1 MNNNIIRPTG
11 FSMLPVVVKN
21 ILIINVIMFLA
32 TQVFISRGVDLN
44 DMLGLHYFLSEKFRL
59 WQFITYMFMHGNFP
73 HLFFNMFAVFMFG
86 GAMEN
91 MWGPK
96 KFLTFYIITGLGA
109 AVAHYAIVYFQLNAS
124 LANIN
129 EYIASPS
136 VDKLQSLI
144 TSNTFSGFSSRD
156 FNESLQSFIQTFN
169 ESYSKNPTEALQ
181 LSVDF
186 MKESKMAVYNAPV
199 VVGASGAIFGL
210 LLAYGMTFPN
220 NYLYVYLVLPIKA
233 KYFVIIYGLIELF
246 SGVANYSGDNV
257 AHFAHLGGLVTGFI
271 VIQYWKYKNRN
282 RRNDYFG

>member
-1 MNNNIIRPTG
+1 MNNNMIRPTG

-32 TQVFISRGVDLN
+32 TQVLVSRGIDLN

-124 LANIN
+124 LAHIN

-136 VDKLQSLI
+136 VDKLQGLI
-144 TSNTFSGFSSRD
+144 TSNTFTGFSSREI
-156 FNESLQSFIQTFN
+156 NESLQSFIQTFN
-169 ESYSKNPTEALQ
+169 DTYSKNPSEALQ
-181 LSVDF
+181 MSIDF

-246 SGVANYSGDNV
+246 SGIANYSGDNV
-257 AHFAHLGGLVTGFI
+257 AHFAHLGGLVTGYI

>member
-1 MNNNIIRPTG
+1 MNNNMIRPTG

-32 TQVFISRGVDLN
+32 TQVLVSRGIDLN

-129 EYIASPS
+129 DYIASPS
-136 VDKLQSLI
+136 VDKLQGLI
-144 TSNTFSGFSSRD
+144 TSNTFTGFSSRE

-169 ESYSKNPTEALQ
+169 DTYSKNPSEALQ
-181 LSVDF
+181 MSIDF

-271 VIQYWKYKNRN
+271 IIQYWKYKNRN

>member
-1 MNNNIIRPTG
+1 MNNNMIRPTG

-32 TQVFISRGVDLN
+32 SQVFISRGIDLN

-129 EYIASPS
+129 DYIASPS

-144 TSNTFSGFSSRD
+144 TSNTFSGFSSRE

-169 ESYSKNPTEALQ
+169 ETYSKNPSEAIQ
-181 LSVDF
+181 MSVDF

-199 VVGASGAIFGL
+199 VVGASGAIFGI

-257 AHFAHLGGLVTGFI
+257 AHFAHLGGLLTGFI
-271 VIQYWKYKNRN
+271 IIQYWKYKNRN

>member
-1 MNNNIIRPTG
+1 MNNNMIRPTG

-32 TQVFISRGVDLN
+32 TQVLVSRGIDLN

-136 VDKLQSLI
+136 VDKLQGLI
-144 TSNTFSGFSSRD
+144 TSNTFTGFSSRE
-156 FNESLQSFIQTFN
+156 FNESLQSFIKTFN
-169 ESYSKNPTEALQ
+169 ETYSKNPSEALQ
-181 LSVDF
+181 MSIDF

-246 SGVANYSGDNV
+246 SGIANYSGDNV

-271 VIQYWKYKNRN
+271 IIQYWKYKNRN

>member
-1 MNNNIIRPTG
+1 MNNNMIRPTG

-32 TQVFISRGVDLN
+32 TQVLVSRGIDLN

-144 TSNTFSGFSSRD
+144 TSNTFTGFSSREI
-156 FNESLQSFIQTFN
+156 NESLQSFIQTFN
-169 ESYSKNPTEALQ
+169 DTYSKNPSEALQ
-181 LSVDF
+181 MSIDF

-271 VIQYWKYKNRN
+271 IIQYWKYKNRN

>member
-1 MNNNIIRPTG
+1 MNNNMIRPTG

-32 TQVFISRGVDLN
+32 SQVFISRGIDLN

-129 EYIASPS
+129 DYIASPS

-144 TSNTFSGFSSRD
+144 TSNTFSRFSSRE

-169 ESYSKNPTEALQ
+169 ETYSKNPSEAIQ
-181 LSVDF
+181 MSVDF

-257 AHFAHLGGLVTGFI
+257 AHFAHLGGLLTGFI
-271 VIQYWKYKNRN
+271 IIQYWKYKNRN

>member
-1 MNNNIIRPTG
+1 MNNNMIRPTG

-32 TQVFISRGVDLN
+32 TQVLVSRGIDLN

-136 VDKLQSLI
+136 VDKLQGLI
-144 TSNTFSGFSSRD
+144 TSNTFTGFSSRE

-169 ESYSKNPTEALQ
+169 DTYSKNPSEALQ
-181 LSVDF
+181 MSIDF

-257 AHFAHLGGLVTGFI
+257 AHFAHLGGLVTGYI

>member
-1 MNNNIIRPTG
+1 MNNNMIRPTG

-32 TQVFISRGVDLN
+32 SQVFISRGIDLN

-129 EYIASPS
+129 DYIASPS

-144 TSNTFSGFSSRD
+144 TSNTFSGFSSRE

-169 ESYSKNPTEALQ
+169 ETYSKNPSEAIQ
-181 LSVDF
+181 MSVDF

-257 AHFAHLGGLVTGFI
+257 AHFAHLGGLLTGFI
-271 VIQYWKYKNRN
+271 IIQYWKYKNRN

>member
-1 MNNNIIRPTG
+1 MNNNMIRPTG

-32 TQVFISRGVDLN
+32 TQAFISRGIDLN

-136 VDKLQSLI
+136 VDKLQGLI
-144 TSNTFSGFSSRD
+144 TSNTFTGFSSRE
-156 FNESLQSFIQTFN
+156 FNESLQSFIKTFN
-169 ESYSKNPTEALQ
+169 ETYSKNPSEALQ
-181 LSVDF
+181 MSIDF

-246 SGVANYSGDNV
+246 SGIANYSGDNV
-257 AHFAHLGGLVTGFI
+257 AHFAHLGGLVTGYI

>member
-1 MNNNIIRPTG
+1 MNNNMIRPTG

-32 TQVFISRGVDLN
+32 TQVLVSRGIDLN

-136 VDKLQSLI
+136 VDKLQGLI
-144 TSNTFSGFSSRD
+144 TSNTFTGFSSRE

-169 ESYSKNPTEALQ
+169 DTYSKNPSEALQ
-181 LSVDF
+181 MSIDF

-271 VIQYWKYKNRN
+271 IIQYWKYKNRN

>member
-1 MNNNIIRPTG
+1 MNNNMIRPTG

-32 TQVFISRGVDLN
+32 TQVLVSRGIDLN

-136 VDKLQSLI
+136 VDKLQGLI
-144 TSNTFSGFSSRD
+144 TSNTFTGFSSREI
-156 FNESLQSFIQTFN
+156 NESLQSFIQTFN
-169 ESYSKNPTEALQ
+169 DTYSKNPSEALQ
-181 LSVDF
+181 MSIDF

-246 SGVANYSGDNV
+246 SGIANYSGDNV
-257 AHFAHLGGLVTGFI
+257 AHFAHLGGLVTGYI

>member
-1 MNNNIIRPTG
+1 MNNNMIRPTG

-32 TQVFISRGVDLN
+32 TQVLVSRGIDLN

-109 AVAHYAIVYFQLNAS
+109 AVAHYAIVYFQLDAS

-129 EYIASPS
+129 DYIASPS
-136 VDKLQSLI
+136 VDKLQGLI
-144 TSNTFSGFSSRD
+144 TSKTFTGFSSRE
-156 FNESLQSFIQTFN
+156 FNESLQSFIKTFN
-169 ESYSKNPTEALQ
+169 ETYSKNPSEALQ
-181 LSVDF
+181 MSIDF

-246 SGVANYSGDNV
+246 SGIANYSGDNV
-257 AHFAHLGGLVTGFI
+257 AHFAHLGGLVTGYI

>member
-1 MNNNIIRPTG
+1 MNNNMIRPTG

-32 TQVFISRGVDLN
+32 TQVLVSRGIDLN

-144 TSNTFSGFSSRD
+144 TSNTFTGFSSRE
-156 FNESLQSFIQTFN
+156 FNESLQSFIKTFN
-169 ESYSKNPTEALQ
+169 ETYSKNPSEALQ
-181 LSVDF
+181 MSIDF
-186 MKESKMAVYNAPV
+186 MKDSKMAVYNAPV

-246 SGVANYSGDNV
+246 SGIANYSGDNV
-257 AHFAHLGGLVTGFI
+257 AHFAHLGGLVTGYI

>member
-1 MNNNIIRPTG
+1 MNNNMIRPTG

-32 TQVFISRGVDLN
+32 TQVLVSRGIDLN

-136 VDKLQSLI
+136 VDKLQGLI
-144 TSNTFSGFSSRD
+144 TSNTFTGFSSRE
-156 FNESLQSFIQTFN
+156 FNESLQSFIKTFN
-169 ESYSKNPTEALQ
+169 ETYSKNPSEALQ
-181 LSVDF
+181 MSIDF

-257 AHFAHLGGLVTGFI
+257 AHFAHLGGLVTGYI

>member
-1 MNNNIIRPTG
+1 MNNNMIRPTG

-32 TQVFISRGVDLN
+32 TQVLVSRGIDLN

-136 VDKLQSLI
+136 VDKLQGLI
-144 TSNTFSGFSSRD
+144 TSNTFTGFSSRE

-169 ESYSKNPTEALQ
+169 ETYSKNPSEALQ
-181 LSVDF
+181 MSIDF

-246 SGVANYSGDNV
+246 SGIANYSGDNV
-257 AHFAHLGGLVTGFI
+257 AHFAHLGGLVTGYI

>member
-1 MNNNIIRPTG
+1 MNNNMIRPTG

-32 TQVFISRGVDLN
+32 TQVLVSRGIDLN

-136 VDKLQSLI
+136 VDKLQGLI
-144 TSNTFSGFSSRD
+144 TSNTFTGFSSRE

-169 ESYSKNPTEALQ
+169 DTYSKNPSEALQ
-181 LSVDF
+181 MSIDF

-246 SGVANYSGDNV
+246 SGIANYSGDNV
-257 AHFAHLGGLVTGFI
+257 AHFAHLGGLVTGYI

>member
-1 MNNNIIRPTG
+1 MNNNMIRPTG

-32 TQVFISRGVDLN
+32 TQAFISRGIDLN

-136 VDKLQSLI
+136 VDKLQGLI
-144 TSNTFSGFSSRD
+144 TSNTFTGFSSRE
-156 FNESLQSFIQTFN
+156 FNESLQSFIKTFN
-169 ESYSKNPTEALQ
+169 ETYSKNPSEALQ
-181 LSVDF
+181 MSIDF
-186 MKESKMAVYNAPV
+186 MKDSKMAVYNAPV

-246 SGVANYSGDNV
+246 SGIANYSGDNV
-257 AHFAHLGGLVTGFI
+257 AHFAHLGGLVTGYI

>member
-1 MNNNIIRPTG
+1 MNNNMIRPTG

-32 TQVFISRGVDLN
+32 TQVLVSRGIDLN

-136 VDKLQSLI
+136 VDKLQGLI
-144 TSNTFSGFSSRD
+144 TSNTFTGFSSRE

-169 ESYSKNPTEALQ
+169 DTYSKNPSEALQ
-181 LSVDF
+181 MSIDF

-246 SGVANYSGDNV
+246 SGIANYSGDNV

-271 VIQYWKYKNRN
+271 IIQYWKYKNRN

>member
-1 MNNNIIRPTG
+1 MNNNMIRPTG

-32 TQVFISRGVDLN
+32 TQVLVSRGIDLN

-136 VDKLQSLI
+136 VDKLQGLI
-144 TSNTFSGFSSRD
+144 TSNTFTGFSSRE
-156 FNESLQSFIQTFN
+156 FNESLQSFIKTFN
-169 ESYSKNPTEALQ
+169 ETYSKNPSEALQ
-181 LSVDF
+181 MSIDF

-246 SGVANYSGDNV
+246 SGIANYSGDNV
-257 AHFAHLGGLVTGFI
+257 AHFAHLGGLVTGYI